1 MEMIKIAASVIN
13 NESVNTVN
21 ARELH
26 AYLGVGKDFS
36 TWIKDRIQSYDFE
49 EGVDYTCVNNLSS
62 PNLGNSKSRA
72 QLLKEYKKPIKICK
86 FCGR

>member
-1 MEMIKIAASVIN
+1 MEMIKIEASVIN

-36 TWIKDRIQSYDFE
+36 
-49 EGVDYTCVNNLSS
+49 N
-62 PNLGNSKSRA
+62 
-72 QLLKEYKKPIKICK
+72 
-86 FCGR
+86 